1 MWISKE
7 NVKDKK
13 VLKVTH
19 FRKQLRSLSFI
30 KVLNQNGSS
39 YKFVF
44 VNTIIENNN
53 PIANYILSLSLK
65 IYLCKW
71 LPATSSIQCISSY
84 KSLKTL
90 SMSKVPAWTSL
101 WIWPCNL
108 DNLPSSRLQSRGI
121 QCPGAS
127 RPKAPI
133 VAKTSLY
140 LMRSE
145 SSVSFN
151 WNQINN

>member
-1 MWISKE
+1 M
-7 NVKDKK
+7 
-13 VLKVTH
+13 
-19 FRKQLRSLSFI
+19 
-30 KVLNQNGSS
+30 LNQNWLS

-44 VNTIIENNN
+44 VNTKIENNK
-53 PIANYILSLSLK
+53 PIANCISSVGLK
-65 IYLCKW
+65 IYLCKEYLVVLTII

-151 WNQINN
+151 WNQINNYNLR